1 MIENKP
7 FAEFPP
13 QKSKTGFVIE
23 QIVTAL
29 RERQYAIGDRLP
41 SERVLA
47 EQMNVG
53 RAAVREALSALQMLE
68 VVERRIG
75 DGTYVAAHVERKV
88 DVNEAL
94 ASIQENEHLAD
105 VWKVRKI
112 LEGVLG
118 ELAAR
123 KASDESIA
131 RVRES
136 FERIENAV
144 EMRDYDDYTIA
155 DRDFHL
161 AVADAAN
168 NPFLMRALQPLLEI
182 THQQVSTQVDANYID
197 EHNSQI
203 TEEHRAILEALERHD
218 TKGVADAVSAH
229 FIASERLFLPAV
241 T

>member
-1 MIENKP
+1 MTTNKP

-23 QIVTAL
+23 QIVSAL
-29 RERQYAIGDRLP
+29 KDERYLIGDRLP

-75 DGTYVAAHVERKV
+75 DGTYVAAHVEKTV

-94 ASIQENEHLAD
+94 ASIKENEHLAEI
-105 VWKVRKI
+105 WKVRKI
-112 LEGVLG
+112 LEVVLG

-131 RVRES
+131 RVREC
-136 FERIENAV
+136 FERIKKAV
-144 EMRDYDDYTIA
+144 EIRDYDDYTIA

-161 AVADAAN
+161 AIANAAN
-168 NPFLMRALQPLLEI
+168 NPFLMHALQPLLEI
-182 THQQVSTQVDANYID
+182 THQQVSTQVDAAYID
-197 EHNSQI
+197 EHNSKMI
-203 TEEHRAILEALERHD
+203 GEHRAILESLEKHD
-218 TKGVADAVSAH
+218 ARGVSDAVNAH
-229 FIASERLFLPAV
+229 FIASERLFLPLV
-241 T
+241 S